1 MIITKKALSRRTVLR
16 GMGASLALPV
26 LDAMFP
32 AATAYAATT
41 AKPVLRLGFVF
52 MPMGATLSA
61 WTPNTVGKLQELSPT
76 LDSLKPFLDQLTVIT
91 NLELKNAY
99 SAGNHATSNSS
110 FLSAAKAKM
119 TEGSDYQLG
128 TTVDQVAAQHI
139 GKDTRLPSLELAID
153 MLNTVGNCD
162 DGYACVYQNDLS
174 WSSPTTPLPAE
185 AQPRV
190 VFERMFGDGG
200 SAAEREADLRRDGS
214 ILDLMMDDMARLKT
228 QLGPGDR
235 TKISQYLDNVRGVE
249 QRIQKAE
256 RDSAHNP
263 IPDMERPLD
272 VPASYDAHVKL
283 MFDLQLLALQ
293 SDTTRVLSFQLARE
307 ASTRTYT
314 NVGITEAHHPLSH
327 HGFDPVKLAKLAKIN
342 SYHVS
347 LFAYFLDK
355 LRSTPDGDGSLLDH
369 SIYLYGSGM
378 SNSHTHNHSNLP
390 ILVAGG
396 RAFGVKGGQHIKY
409 DSLTPLAN
417 LHLTLLEKAGVH
429 LDSFADSRGRIA
441 ELS

>member
-61 WTPNTVGKLQELSPT
+61 WTPTTVGKLQELSPT

-91 NLELKNAY
+91 NMELKNAY
-99 SAGNHATSNSS
+99 SAGNHATSNSA
-110 FLSAAKAKM
+110 FLSAAKAKY
-119 TEGSDYQLG
+119 TEGSDYELG
-128 TTVDQVAAQHI
+128 TTVDQLAAKHI
-139 GKDTRLPSLELAID
+139 GKDTRLPSLEMAID

-162 DGYACVYQNDLS
+162 DGYACVYQNDLA
-174 WSSPTTPLPAE
+174 WASPTTPLPAE

-214 ILDLMMDDMARLKT
+214 ILDLMMEDMTHLKT
-228 QLGPGDR
+228 QLGPSDR
-235 TKISQYLDNVRGVE
+235 TKVSQYLDNVRGVE

-256 RDSAHNP
+256 RDSARNP

-272 VPASYDAHVKL
+272 VPGSYDEHVKL
-283 MFDLQLLALQ
+283 MFDLHTLALQ
-293 SDTTRVLSFQLARE
+293 SDTTRVTSFQIARE

-314 NVGITEAHHPLSH
+314 NVGVTEAHHPLSH

-342 SYHVS
+342 AYHVS
-347 LFAYFLDK
+347 LFAYFLEK
-355 LRSTPDGDGSLLDH
+355 LKSTPDGDGSLLDH

-396 RAFGVKGGQHIKY
+396 RAFGMKGGIHIKY

-417 LHLTLLEKAGVH
+417 LHLTLLDKVGVH
-429 LDSFADSRGRIA
+429 LDSFADSKGRVT